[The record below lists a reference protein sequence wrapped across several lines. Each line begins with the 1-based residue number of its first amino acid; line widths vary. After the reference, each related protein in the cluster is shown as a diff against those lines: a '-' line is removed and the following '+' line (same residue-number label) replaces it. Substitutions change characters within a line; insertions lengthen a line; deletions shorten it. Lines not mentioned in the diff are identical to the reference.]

1 MEDHDWRERAVQDAD
16 SRYRPINPKRFNGTV
31 VVEWLNVSGGV
42 VHGSPPSRASV
53 LATTHVSPV
62 VYQLDANGNAIGG
75 VRTPQV
81 DAPIAALGSQG
92 NSGGFCLLFGSTVPY
107 SAAHVARLYK
117 SHGQF
122 VSAWARAVR
131 RDRTDGFL
139 LTADGAELLRSA
151 AVSQVARPA
160 R

>member
-1 MEDHDWRERAVQDAD
+1 
-16 SRYRPINPKRFNGTV
+16 
-31 VVEWLNVSGGV
+31 
-42 VHGSPPSRASV
+42 

-92 NSGGFCLLFGSTVPY
+92 NTGGFCVLFGSTVPY
-107 SAAHVARLYK
+107 SAAHLSSLYK
-117 SHGQF
+117 NHGQF
-122 VSAWARAVR
+122 VSAWARAVG
-131 RDRTDGFL
+131 RDRAAGFL
-139 LTADGAELLRSA
+139 LTADGVELLHAA
-151 AVSQVARPA
+151 AVSQVARQA

>member
-1 MEDHDWRERAVQDAD
+1 MQNPTRTPVGGFSCAV
-16 SRYRPINPKRFNGTV
+16 PINTGGTHWALDAAV
-31 VVEWLNVSGGV
+31 YWLNRWV
-42 VHGSPPSRASV
+42 VDGTPPPGAPV

-92 NSGGFCLLFGSTVPY
+92 NSGGFCFLFGSTVPY
-107 SAAHVARLYK
+107 SAAHLASLYK
-117 SHGQF
+117 THVQF
-122 VSAWARAVR
+122 VSAWAREIQ
-131 RDRTDGFL
+131 RDQAAGFL
-139 LTADGAELLRSA
+139 LPADAVELLHSA
-151 AVSQVARPA
+151 AVSQVARQA